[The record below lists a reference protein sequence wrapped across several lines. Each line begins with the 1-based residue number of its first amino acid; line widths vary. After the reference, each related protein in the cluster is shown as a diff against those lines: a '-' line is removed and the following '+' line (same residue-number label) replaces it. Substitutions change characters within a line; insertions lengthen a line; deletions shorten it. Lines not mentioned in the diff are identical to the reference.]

1 MQQDKISNRIYGF
14 PPLMCKDP
22 KVLILGSLPGH
33 ESLDHKEYYYSNSN
47 RIWKVICGITGEI
60 LPESYDQKKA
70 FLAKYRIV
78 LWDYYESAVR
88 DGSDDKNIRDE
99 RPNDIVSFIR
109 ENPSITTIAINGFGK
124 YKKFGRTLKRLLQEA
139 QLIGIRVLRLPETS
153 GANTN
158 YGWGVLSNL
167 ISEWKCIMD

>member
-1 MQQDKISNRIYGF
+1 M
-14 PPLMCKDP
+14 
-22 KVLILGSLPGH
+22 
-33 ESLDHKEYYYSNSN
+33 
-47 RIWKVICGITGEI
+47 
-60 LPESYDQKKA
+60 
-70 FLAKYRIV
+70 
-78 LWDYYESAVR
+78 WDYYESAVR

-109 ENPSITTIAINGFGK
+109 ENSSITTIAINGFGK